1 MVGADK
7 TTLDLVI
14 SYMKYRNSHKFG
26 YVKYYYFKRIISH
39 ITGETDGYK
48 IRAIFQRLLDMWIVL
63 KKRVIVKKS
72 KTSLRYMFNPYE
84 DIDYEIEDNEY
95 EYN

>member
-48 IRAIFQRLLDMWIVL
+48 IRAIFQR
-63 KKRVIVKKS
+63 
-72 KTSLRYMFNPYE
+72 
-84 DIDYEIEDNEY
+84 
-95 EYN
+95 